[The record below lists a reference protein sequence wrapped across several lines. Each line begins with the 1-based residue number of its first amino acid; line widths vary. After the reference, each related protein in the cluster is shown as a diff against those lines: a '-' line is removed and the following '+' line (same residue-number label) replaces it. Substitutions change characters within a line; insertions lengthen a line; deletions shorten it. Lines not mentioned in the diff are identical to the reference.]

1 MNLKG
6 IKKIKKPYKIIL
18 KQILSNN
25 TITNIQTETHRYIY
39 IYAHMHSRSDLTYTT
54 IFFFFTSKV
63 YQSGSHVNE

>member
-6 IKKIKKPYKIIL
+6 IKKIKKSYKIIL

-39 IYAHMHSRSDLTYTT
+39 AHMPSRSDLTNTT
-54 IFFFFTSKV
+54 IFFFLTSKV

>member
-39 IYAHMHSRSDLTYTT
+39 AHMPSRSDLTNTT
-54 IFFFFTSKV
+54 IFFFFLPQRFTKV
-63 YQSGSHVNE
+63 DHM